1 MAKVVWITGCAS
13 GVGLHLTKAFYKRGY
28 RVVATDV
35 NFDGLTRCAE
45 EHQWASDRV
54 LCRRL
59 DVVSPDDW
67 QTILADVV
75 SIWGKVDYLFNVAGY
90 LKPGFGHQ
98 TPIEEIDRHIDIN
111 LKGLMYGAQLV
122 AKQMVN
128 QQSGHIINISSMAGL
143 AAIPGLSLY
152 SASKFAVRAFS
163 LAMAEELQAHGVK
176 VTVICP
182 DAIQTPMLTLQEDY
196 EEAAMTFSGPK
207 TLTVEDLE
215 RVVFNRVLKK
225 APVEVMLPIGRGI
238 LAKLGNVFPGLT
250 RPLIRHLKQKGQKV
264 QRQRKA

>member
-1 MAKVVWITGCAS
+1 MSKVVWITGCAS
-13 GVGLHLTKAFYKRGY
+13 GVGLQLANAFYSRGY

-35 NFDGLTRCAE
+35 NFDGLTHCAE
-45 EHQWASDRV
+45 EHRWAPDRV

-59 DVVSPDDW
+59 DVVSSDDW
-67 QTILADVV
+67 QTILNDVI
-75 SIWGKVDYLFNVAGY
+75 SIWGKINYLFNVAGY
-90 LKPGFGHQ
+90 LKPGLGHQ
-98 TPIEEIDRHIDIN
+98 TSIEEIDRHIDIN

-122 AKQMVN
+122 ANHMVS

-163 LAMAEELQAHGVK
+163 LAMAEEVLEHGVK

-196 EEAAMTFSGPK
+196 EEAAMTFSGSK

-215 RVVFNRVLKK
+215 HVVFNRVLKK
-225 APVEVMLPIGRGI
+225 APVEVMLPIGRGV
-238 LAKLGNVFPGLT
+238 LAKLGNLFPGLT

-264 QRQRKA
+264 QKQRKA